1 MSSAIL
7 TERSSNMSKKPMST
21 RKMWWIALISGMA
34 SYIDA
39 AAMTSSGT
47 ALVLLKDT
55 LALTPETIGVLS
67 SALTFS
73 VAIGALFGGRLG
85 DLLGRKA
92 VFIATMVMIAAGS
105 ALLVFV
111 EVFPGLLAGMILVG
125 LGAGADLPV
134 SLATISEMAKSGL
147 RSSMIGFTHFLWKIG
162 SMVALGL
169 ATIVGSMGQL
179 GAQILFGHILVVTLL
194 TLVARFAVP
203 ESTLW
208 LEQREAEKAGATSRS
223 DAALGWSTLKTLL
236 RAPFAKYFIV
246 LAVFYTLM
254 NLGSNTVS
262 QYGAYMYTEVA
273 DSTVQVYSTVKLI
286 TMFLGAILVLLF
298 MRVVGT
304 RWRMSWF
311 VGGAICTITAM
322 CVPLVFGVTESTLN
336 IMMFLWLIG
345 TVFAGEGIMK
355 IWTQESFPTLL
366 RSSAQGAIIAIARF
380 GSSALVLVTPV
391 VLATG
396 PGALFGFLAGSCL
409 VAVVLAFVVF
419 ARQRTTVI
427 DQEEAEAAAEQSAS
441 AERAHLQVRG

>member
-1 MSSAIL
+1 MSEKL
-7 TERSSNMSKKPMST
+7 ST
-21 RKMWWIALISGMA
+21 RRMWWIALISGMA

-55 LALTPETIGVLS
+55 LALTPEIIGVLS

-85 DLLGRKA
+85 DLLGRKT
-92 VFIATMVMIAAGS
+92 VFIATMVMIAVGS
-105 ALLVFV
+105 LLLVFV

-134 SLATISEMAKSGL
+134 SLATIAEMAKAGL
-147 RSSMIGFTHFLWKIG
+147 RGSMLGFSHLLWKIG

-179 GAQILFGHILVVTLL
+179 GAQILFGHIVVATVL
-194 TLVARFAVP
+194 TLIGRLSVP
-203 ESTLW
+203 ESARWRAERL
-208 LEQREAEKAGATSRS
+208 AEKAEASSRS
-223 DAALGWSTLKTLL
+223 DAALGWSTLKTLMQP
-236 RAPFAKYFIV
+236 PFVTYF
-246 LAVFYTLM
+246 LALAIFYTLM
-254 NLGSNTVS
+254 NLGSNTVG

-273 DSTVQVYSTVKLI
+273 GSTVQVFSTVKLI
-286 TMFLGAILVLLF
+286 TMFLGAILVLVF
-298 MRVVGT
+298 MKVVAT
-304 RWRMSWF
+304 KWRMTWF
-311 VGGAICTITAM
+311 VMGAICTVVAM
-322 CVPLVFGVTESTLN
+322 SVPLVFGPENVWTLHV
-336 IMMFLWLIG
+336 MMFLWLVG

-380 GSSALVLVTPV
+380 GSGGLALVTPL
-391 VLATG
+391 VLANG
-396 PGALFGFLAGSCL
+396 PRALFALLGAACL

-419 ARQRTTVI
+419 SRQRTTVI
-427 DQEEAEAAAEQSAS
+427 DEEEAAEDVASAS
-441 AERAHLQVRG
+441 ASVDARAR

>member
-1 MSSAIL
+1 MSEKL
-7 TERSSNMSKKPMST
+7 ST
-21 RKMWWIALISGMA
+21 RRMWWIALISGMA

-55 LALTPETIGVLS
+55 LALTPEIIGVLS

-85 DLLGRKA
+85 DLLGRKT
-92 VFIATMVMIAAGS
+92 VFIATMVMIAVGS
-105 ALLVFV
+105 LLLVFV

-134 SLATISEMAKSGL
+134 SLATIAEMAKAGL
-147 RSSMIGFTHFLWKIG
+147 RGSMLGFSHLLWKIG

-179 GAQILFGHILVVTLL
+179 GAQILFGHIVVATVL
-194 TLVARFAVP
+194 TLIGRLSVP
-203 ESTLW
+203 ESARWRAERL
-208 LEQREAEKAGATSRS
+208 AEKAEASSRS
-223 DAALGWSTLKTLL
+223 DAALGWSTLKTLMQP
-236 RAPFAKYFIV
+236 PFVTYF
-246 LAVFYTLM
+246 LALAIFYTLM
-254 NLGSNTVS
+254 NLGSNTVG

-273 DSTVQVYSTVKLI
+273 GSTVQVFSTVKLI
-286 TMFLGAILVLLF
+286 TMFLGAILVLVF
-298 MRVVGT
+298 MKVVAT
-304 RWRMSWF
+304 KWRMTWF
-311 VGGAICTITAM
+311 VMGAICTVVAM
-322 CVPLVFGVTESTLN
+322 SVPLVFGPENVWTLHV
-336 IMMFLWLIG
+336 MMFLWLVG

-380 GSSALVLVTPV
+380 GSGGLALVTPL
-391 VLATG
+391 VLANG
-396 PGALFGFLAGSCL
+396 PRALFALLGAACL

-419 ARQRTTVI
+419 RRQRTTVI
-427 DQEEAEAAAEQSAS
+427 DEEEAAEDVASAS
-441 AERAHLQVRG
+441 ASVDARAR